1 MARPLQA
8 RRTRATSFRFRPI
21 FPALGLCLAP
31 MLAGCLT
38 TDKLDVAVEIPGSYR
53 AAPGTPS
60 NRPPKLDWWRDFRS
74 KELTDLMEEAQAA
87 NFDIAAAIA
96 RIIQADA
103 ASKIAGAPLFP
114 SVDFNAN
121 ATRTRSSQAT
131 GSSSSSTGGGGS
143 ERATY
148 QAALN
153 ASYEI
158 DFWGKNR
165 ATSEAAQQ
173 IALASRFDRDT
184 IVIATEVSVATA
196 YFLVLSSQ
204 DRIRIARQNVEA
216 ADRVLTLIRQR
227 FEAGTA
233 SALEVA
239 QQETL
244 VAQQRA
250 TIPPLDQL
258 LRQNVAT
265 LALLVGRAPAL
276 VKVRGGSVYRLG
288 IPTVTAGLPSELL
301 LQRPDIRFAEAQLA
315 SADASVT
322 AARAAFFPSITLT
335 GQYGILSTALKNL
348 FTPQAI
354 FYQVAANLTQ
364 PIFDG
369 FRLEGQLEQAQGHQL
384 ELLSAYR
391 KSIVSGFTDAERALI
406 AVADN
411 AQLERL
417 QQQVVT
423 ASHQAFNI
431 AEQRLR
437 EGTVDLTT
445 VLITQQALFNAQDNQ
460 VVARLARL
468 QAVLSLYQALGGAW
482 MPPEKIGAIN
492 VSR

>member
-1 MARPLQA
+1 
-8 RRTRATSFRFRPI
+8 
-21 FPALGLCLAP
+21 

-38 TDKLDVAVEIPGSYR
+38 TDKLDVAVEIPGSYK

-131 GSSSSSTGGGGS
+131 GSSSSTGGGGS

-165 ATSEAAQQ
+165 ANSEAAQEN
-173 IALASRFDRDT
+173 ALASRFDRDT
-184 IVIATEVSVATA
+184 VVISTEVSVATA

-250 TIPPLDQL
+250 TIPPLEQL

-265 LALLVGRAPAL
+265 LALLVGRAPAF

-288 IPTVTAGLPSELL
+288 IPSVTAGLPSELL

-354 FYQVAANLTQ
+354 FYQVAANLAQ

-369 FRLEGQLEQAQGHQL
+369 FRLEGQLEQAQGRQL

-391 KSIVSGFTDAERALI
+391 KSIVSGFTDVERALI
-406 AVADN
+406 AVAEN
-411 AQLERL
+411 AELERL
-417 QQQVVT
+417 QRQVVT
-423 ASHQAFNI
+423 ASQQAFNI

-468 QAVLSLYQALGGAW
+468 QAVLSLYQALGGGW
-482 MPPEKIGAIN
+482 MPPAKNGAIN
-492 VSR
+492 AH

>member
-1 MARPLQA
+1 
-8 RRTRATSFRFRPI
+8 
-21 FPALGLCLAP
+21 

-38 TDKLDVAVEIPGSYR
+38 TDKLDVAVEIPGAYR

-131 GSSSSSTGGGGS
+131 GSNSSSTGGGGS

-184 IVIATEVSVATA
+184 VVIATEVSVATA

-265 LALLVGRAPAL
+265 LALLVGRAPAF

-315 SADASVT
+315 SADASVA

-369 FRLEGQLEQAQGHQL
+369 FRLEGQLEQAQGRQL

-391 KSIVSGFTDAERALI
+391 KSIVSGFTDVERALI
-406 AVADN
+406 AIIDN
-411 AQLERL
+411 AELERL

-423 ASHQAFNI
+423 ASRQAFNI

-482 MPPEKIGAIN
+482 MPPEKNGAIN
-492 VSR
+492 ASR